1 MRRLICLLAAG
12 LVLAACGET
21 ERPATEPRVS
31 LKLDVPSDGGSVRAE
46 TVVVRGTVTPAD
58 AAVRVAGKDTEVQGG
73 EFSAEVRLVP
83 GGNVIDVSAS
93 APGRRPAT
101 DAVRVERDIR
111 VKVPALVGTES
122 DAAVAALR
130 KRDLKAREVA
140 GGSWL
145 DRVLGGAMQVCA
157 TSPPAGTL
165 VDPESTVTLETQP
178 GGC

>member
-1 MRRLICLLAAG
+1 VRRLICLLAAG
-12 LVLAACGET
+12 LALAACGDA
-21 ERPATEPRVS
+21 ERPASEPRVS

-46 TVVVRGTVTPAD
+46 TVDVRGTVTPAD
-58 AAVRVAGKDTEVQGG
+58 AAVRVGGRDAEVNGG
-73 EFSAEVRLVP
+73 DFSAVVP
-83 GGNVIDVSAS
+83 LIAGANVIDITAT

-111 VKVPALVGTES
+111 VEVPVLVGSES

-130 KRDLKAREVA
+130 KLDLEPRVNE

-145 DRVLGGAMQVCA
+145 DRVLGGRMEVCA
-157 TSPPAGTL
+157 STPPAGSL
-165 VDPESTVTLETQP
+165 VDPESTVTLETAP